1 MPNDLVTQTRFVQG
15 LFLGNQVAAG
25 SIRAL
30 RKEAAKVRAQRTA
43 DSAAHPI
50 RYAFGHGLIS
60 LGEKLVGQSQP
71 EPQFEQAA

>member
-1 MPNDLVTQTRFVQG
+1 MPNDLVTQTRFVHG

-30 RKEAAKVRAQRTA
+30 RKEAAEARSQSNAHAT
-43 DSAAHPI
+43 AHPI
-50 RYAFGHGLIS
+50 RDAFGHGLIS
-60 LGEKLVGQSQP
+60 LGEKLVGHSHP